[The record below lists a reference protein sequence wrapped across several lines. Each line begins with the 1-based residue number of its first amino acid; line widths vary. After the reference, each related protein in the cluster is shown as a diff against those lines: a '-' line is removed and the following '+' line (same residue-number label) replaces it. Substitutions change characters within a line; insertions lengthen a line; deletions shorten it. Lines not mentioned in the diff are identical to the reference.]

1 MPVYYCACCHVG
13 LAHSPPFS
21 SLFGVDWGGARV
33 AWEGV
38 ARGSGAV
45 ALPLLS
51 LGDREHGHRQSCSND
66 EELLGAVARELG
78 AYHREL
84 GETPTCLHDWS
95 TCI

>member
-51 LGDREHGHRQSCSND
+51 LGEREHGHRQSCSND
-66 EELLGAVARELG
+66 EELLAAAQGLLGAVALELG
-78 AYHREL
+78 RLPSGA
-84 GETPTCLHDWS
+84 G
-95 TCI
+95 